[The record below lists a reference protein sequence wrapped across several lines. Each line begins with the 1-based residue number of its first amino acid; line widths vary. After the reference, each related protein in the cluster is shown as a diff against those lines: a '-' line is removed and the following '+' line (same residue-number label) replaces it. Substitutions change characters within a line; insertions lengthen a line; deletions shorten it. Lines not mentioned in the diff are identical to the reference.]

1 MLIERTSLNSLQ
13 EREKVQDV
21 ELFVL
26 KLLL

>member
-1 MLIERTSLNSLQ
+1 MLIVRTSLNSLQ

-21 ELFVL
+21 ELLVL